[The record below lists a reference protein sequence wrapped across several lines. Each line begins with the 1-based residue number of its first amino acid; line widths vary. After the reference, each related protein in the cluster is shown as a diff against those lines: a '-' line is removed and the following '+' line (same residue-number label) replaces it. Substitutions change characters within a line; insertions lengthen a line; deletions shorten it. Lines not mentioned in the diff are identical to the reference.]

1 MASCTGIFTG
11 SDFDC
16 NDPLIAGVFEDLI
29 LMNLLDIDS
38 LTFSITDPSII
49 EGITLKNGKSAFE
62 FQGTRQSLVP
72 QEDFIPGRFS
82 VGYDHQ
88 LAFQVFQILQRQK
101 DNLEALALKKTVG
114 LVKNKG
120 GGWEVY
126 GIIQGLELL
135 TNSRLPGDQD
145 TGGSFSVV
153 VKTSENTAREPKHP
167 QDFFITD
174 EATTDAAVEAL
185 LNQPAIDNITPT
197 TGSIAGGDAY
207 TITGSNFEIGS
218 PLVANV
224 SSLDWIDTILS
235 LTNQAA
241 FTIDS
246 PTQITIASS
255 VALSADLYKIRAT
268 APNAS
273 SGDSARVVQ
282 IS

>member
-1 MASCTGIFTG
+1 MSCTGIFTG

-16 NDPLIAGVFEDLI
+16 NAPLIAGVFEDLV

-38 LTFSITDPSII
+38 LTFSVSDPSII
-49 EGITLKNGKSAFE
+49 EGITLKNGKSAFK
-62 FQGTRQSLVP
+62 FQGSRQSLVP

-82 VGYDHQ
+82 VGYDHM
-88 LAFQVFQILQRQK
+88 LAFQVFEIIQRQK
-101 DNLEALALKKTVG
+101 DNLEALALRKTVG

-120 GGWEVY
+120 GSWETY

-135 TNSRLPGDQD
+135 TNTRLPGDQD

-153 VKTSENTAREPKHP
+153 VKTSENTGREPKHP

-185 LNQPAIDNITPT
+185 LNQPEITNITPT
-197 TGSIAGGDAY
+197 AGAAGGGTAF

-224 SSLDWIDTILS
+224 SAMDWIDTILT

-268 APNAS
+268 APNGS
-273 SGDSARVVQ
+273 SGDSARVVA